1 MADVIEDVVVV
12 VAVAIRDHDKEP
24 CQNQVDSGSRRVDE
38 LSEIHQRGRWTA
50 RCLPTTSIA
59 IQ

>member
-24 CQNQVDSGSRRVDE
+24 CQNQVDSGSR
-38 LSEIHQRGRWTA
+38 GTA
-50 RCLPTTSIA
+50 S
-59 IQ
+59 QDSS